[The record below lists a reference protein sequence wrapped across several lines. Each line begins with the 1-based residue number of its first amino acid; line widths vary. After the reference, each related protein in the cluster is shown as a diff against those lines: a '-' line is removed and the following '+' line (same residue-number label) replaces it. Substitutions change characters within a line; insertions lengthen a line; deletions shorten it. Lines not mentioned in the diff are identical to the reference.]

1 MELSRDDLMKQI
13 DELKN
18 KNLILCRQLF
28 GSPPAATGSTPCR
41 ARRKV
46 PLSWRRFR
54 QVSFDFNQI
63 NSRYVV

>member
-1 MELSRDDLMKQI
+1 MELSRDDLMREI
-13 DELKN
+13 EELKN

-28 GSPPAATGSTPCR
+28 GSPPAATGSTPYR

-54 QVSFDFNQI
+54 QVSFDFN
-63 NSRYVV
+63 